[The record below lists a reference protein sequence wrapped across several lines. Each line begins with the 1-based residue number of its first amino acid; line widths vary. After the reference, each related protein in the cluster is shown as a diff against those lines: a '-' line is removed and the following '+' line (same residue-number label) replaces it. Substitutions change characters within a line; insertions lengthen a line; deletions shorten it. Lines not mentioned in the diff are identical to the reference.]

1 MGDFSTEG
9 RAVAPCQELDN
20 PLPLR
25 QEMACCKHLPVHHY
39 RLASA
44 VAKAVGRDAQPRAAI
59 RDSPC
64 VKRTDVGD
72 EERGFEGQ
80 VGHGAHMA
88 QRSEPPGVRLVV
100 LVDIAS
106 LSDTDCLLELVQR
119 PATQRGLMVQP
130 KRWIVERTFGW
141 F

>member
-1 MGDFSTEG
+1 MLQASTSPS
-9 RAVAPCQELDN
+9 RPPCTRSCESSWT
-20 PLPLR
+20 R
-25 QEMACCKHLPVHHY
+25 CA
-39 RLASA
+39 A
-44 VAKAVGRDAQPRAAI
+44 RAAI

-80 VGHGAHMA
+80 VGHGVHMA
-88 QRSEPPGVRLVV
+88 QRGEPPGVRLVV